1 VERRA
6 AGRSARIL
14 QGGERW
20 CGLPLAWVLWYGC
33 IVFTLV
39 VTGSRNWT
47 EAGVIRQALQE
58 QLAAHPEMTVH
69 VGDARGAD
77 AITRAACSNLGIPFT
92 VHYADWKKWG
102 RAAGPMRN
110 REMLN
115 AANPD
120 LVIAFPAA
128 DESRGTRD
136 CMAAAEAKKIPV
148 VVYGAELI
156 PGS

>member
-1 VERRA
+1 MSGGWRYA
-6 AGRSARIL
+6 A
-14 QGGERW
+14 
-20 CGLPLAWVLWYGC
+20 PM
-33 IVFTLV
+33 FTVV

-47 EAGVIRQALQE
+47 DSAAIREALMK
-58 QLAAHPEMTVH
+58 QLADHPELTVH

-77 AITRAACSNLGIPFT
+77 AITRAVCGNLGIPFT
-92 VHYADWKKWG
+92 VHYADWQKYG

-120 LVIAFPAA
+120 LVIAFPGA

-136 CMAAAEAKKIPV
+136 CMAAAEARKIPV